1 MWSLN
6 HKNKFEVEEV
16 REFLKKFDLEF
27 DVGVDY
33 TVVIRENDDIIAT
46 ASKEKNI
53 IKCFAVD
60 SNYQGLGLTNKLL
73 TAIKNKLIE

>member
-53 IKCFAVD
+53 INV
-60 SNYQGLGLTNKLL
+60 LL
-73 TAIKNKLIE
+73 